1 MIRFFKSPQPAAL
14 IVIPFIVLILW
25 GQKALNITVL
35 NDETAM
41 PLWGMIAG
49 LMESLPAF
57 LRYILLAGLISLEA
71 IYLNL
76 LLNRHEVLYKNS
88 YLPSLCFVLAISA
101 SSVLLEIHPVHFVNL
116 IFLRV
121 FDKIFSLFK
130 NESPMRAL
138 FDSGFLL
145 AIAAL
150 IYLPALP
157 VYLLLL
163 LAVSLL
169 RPFSWKEWLVMLIAF
184 GLPYFFISVYFFWE
198 QGLIEFWKSY
208 IGKFKHLWPQ
218 LSMQF
223 SLAEE
228 VLLMVMGGLL
238 LLSSLKLRSNYY
250 KNIIRTRTYQQ
261 IVFLFLLINGAAVLL
276 IHKIEWIHFAAF
288 AIPFAIFYAYY
299 FVSAKKRLWFA
310 ELLLWI
316 FVGAVLWNHF

>member
-41 PLWGMIAG
+41 PLWSLLAG
-49 LMESLPAF
+49 FFGAF
-57 LRYILLAGLISLEA
+57 PPFIRYLLIAGLISLEA

-76 LLNRHEVLYKNS
+76 LLNRHEGLYKNS
-88 YLPSLCFVLAISA
+88 YLPSLCFVLVVSA
-101 SSVLLEIHPVHFVNL
+101 SSTLLELHPVHIVNL

-130 NESPMRAL
+130 NNSPVKVL

-169 RPFSWKEWLVMLIAF
+169 RPFSWREWFVMLIAF
-184 GLPYFFISVYFFWE
+184 FLPYFFISVYFFWKN
-198 QGLIEFWKSY
+198 GLIQFWKDY
-208 IGKFKHLWPQ
+208 IGKFQNLWPQ
-218 LSMQF
+218 LNIAF
-223 SLAEE
+223 TPAEE
-228 VLLMVMGGLL
+228 VLLVVMGTLL
-238 LLSSLKLRSNYY
+238 LLSLIRLRNNYY

-261 IVFLFLLINGAAVLL
+261 IVFFFLLINGASLLL
-276 IHKIEWIHFAAF
+276 IPGIAWIHFVAL
-288 AIPFAIFYAYY
+288 AIPIAMFYAYY
-299 FVSAKKRLWFA
+299 FVSAKKRMWLA
-310 ELLLWI
+310 ELILWI
-316 FVGAVLWNHF
+316 FIGAVLWNHF